1 MTAPFV
7 SAPMPVRPEWADY
20 NGHLNDACYLVI
32 FSQAT
37 DALLDVIGM
46 DDAFRRREQVSIF
59 TLETHLCYLREVL
72 GGTTVE
78 VESRILDLDAT
89 SMLPATSRFIREMF
103 LGGTL
108 ARVEPE
114 MLDRIRNTYLASSQK
129 AIQMAYME
137 AVKKYNSWL
146 SIHPEQAAAAKKNA

>member
-1 MTAPFV
+1 MLYDKLCITGSARTQQKNPITA
-7 SAPMPVRPEWADY
+7 R
-20 NGHLNDACYLVI
+20 
-32 FSQAT
+32 
-37 DALLDVIGM
+37 
-46 DDAFRRREQVSIF
+46 F
-59 TLETHLCYLREVL
+59 THFFIVFIAEAST
-72 GGTTVE
+72 G
-78 VESRILDLDAT
+78 RILDLDAT